1 MQAAK
6 EARMAKKI
14 WLVIALLTALGA
26 CAGKSALE
34 QSREL
39 ARSYSELTERYD
51 LLNDQ
56 LNEKMKNPVTALA
69 ADQFVGEY
77 NRIMTAKKQELEKL
91 LDRSAKGTGSD
102 EADLVR
108 SKIMIEVGRFADA
121 EKIIDALNEG
131 KAGVAAEAKLQKVIL
146 HLIYRRYAQAVSLMR
161 EIEPGIA
168 KDTQYYNIC
177 LALAFSHPEAAVRE
191 EFSHKLIEAPQL
203 PARIQPMRARV
214 FANLALLAKENRQ
227 AANAAAFLEK
237 ALALESDPA
246 AKAALE
252 AEKKQLALLGQPPP
266 SLLAE
271 NWINSQPLLLSGLKG
286 KVVVVD
292 FWAPWC
298 NPCRVV
304 MPTLLA
310 QYQKYKD
317 KGLLVIGYTRLYGR
331 YSDDLKKKDNV
342 PAGEELAL
350 IKKYVE
356 RNRISYPVAVA
367 TEGLGFDSYAVS
379 AIPAMAFIDR
389 RGNVAFMK
397 TGAGTL
403 KQIEDKIAALLE
415 EK

>member
-1 MQAAK
+1 
-6 EARMAKKI
+6 
-14 WLVIALLTALGA
+14 
-26 CAGKSALE
+26 
-34 QSREL
+34 
-39 ARSYSELTERYD
+39 
-51 LLNDQ
+51 
-56 LNEKMKNPVTALA
+56 
-69 ADQFVGEY
+69 
-77 NRIMTAKKQELEKL
+77 
-91 LDRSAKGTGSD
+91 
-102 EADLVR
+102 
-108 SKIMIEVGRFADA
+108 
-121 EKIIDALNEG
+121 
-131 KAGVAAEAKLQKVIL
+131 
-146 HLIYRRYAQAVSLMR
+146 
-161 EIEPGIA
+161 
-168 KDTQYYNIC
+168 
-177 LALAFSHPEAAVRE
+177 
-191 EFSHKLIEAPQL
+191 
-203 PARIQPMRARV
+203 
-214 FANLALLAKENRQ
+214 
-227 AANAAAFLEK
+227 
-237 ALALESDPA
+237 
-246 AKAALE
+246 
-252 AEKKQLALLGQPPP
+252 
-266 SLLAE
+266 
-271 NWINSQPLLLSGLKG
+271 
-286 KVVVVD
+286 VD